1 MKRIRFN
8 EQGNKVANARTANR
22 MAVSPK
28 MRKHRNDQSHLACM
42 DGRDMTDEE
51 LIRHNSLDIES
62 PSYASLSHNVIC
74 STISVMRAI
83 RMPSMLSA

>member
-8 EQGNKVANARTANR
+8 EQGNKVANTRTANR

-42 DGRDMTDEE
+42 DGRDMTDGKAT
-51 LIRHNSLDIES
+51 LI
-62 PSYASLSHNVIC
+62 
-74 STISVMRAI
+74 
-83 RMPSMLSA
+83 